1 MMDKKM
7 FDLYVLQFKELE
19 KLLNTEWLDMKKL
32 LESNHI
38 DLTTTHFISY
48 IESED
53 GMQYGVL
60 FSKKK
65 EVITFQ
71 IDENENIKLKLVK
84 DLKELKQLKSNDPSI
99 EVALSYFN

>member
-1 MMDKKM
+1 M
-7 FDLYVLQFKELE
+7 FDLYVLQFEELE
-19 KLLNTEWLDMKKL
+19 KLLNTEWLDIKKL

-38 DLTTTHFISY
+38 YLTTSHFISY

-71 IDENENIKLKLVK
+71 IDKSDNIELKFVK
-84 DLKELKQLKSNDPSI
+84 DLKKLEHLKTNDPSI
-99 EVALSYFN
+99 EVALAYFI